1 MTELELDTLPKRKAA
16 RGAVV
21 YCDDIHHVAR
31 SFTHAFNGHDDF
43 PPSLRKGI
51 MTVRYLFSAD
61 CMIEFVFYDYR
72 VILKILF

>member
-16 RGAVV
+16 RRAVV
-21 YCDDIHHVAR
+21 YCDDIHHVAC

-51 MTVRYLFSAD
+51 MTVRYLFSTH
-61 CMIEFVFYDYR
+61 CIMEYS
-72 VILKILF
+72 

>member
-21 YCDDIHHVAR
+21 YCDDIHHVAC

-43 PPSLRKGI
+43 PPFVEKGN
-51 MTVRYLFSAD
+51 
-61 CMIEFVFYDYR
+61 YDG
-72 VILKILF
+72 

>member
-1 MTELELDTLPKRKAA
+1 MTELELDTLQKRKAA

-51 MTVRYLFSAD
+51 MTVRYLLLAD
-61 CMIEFVFYDYR
+61 CMIKFVFYNYR
-72 VILKILF
+72 GILKTLI

>member
-43 PPSLRKGI
+43 LPFIKKG
-51 MTVRYLFSAD
+51 D
-61 CMIEFVFYDYR
+61 YDG
-72 VILKILF
+72 